1 MKVINPSKQI
11 LHLSDDTLL
20 GTLQELD
27 DVLNLRTIWHLILDL
42 VDGIEEG
49 CLTMEYQSVGIRNV
63 LANLLGNLGC
73 FHDDGVRTCILH
85 RLSTGNDIRRN
96 ILGEGGTCLNHRG
109 LQVVTLCISTAMVLV
124 LLGLVIFSVLMGR
137 NLSSYVKENLVVQVM
152 LEQDVTNPEGLQ
164 MCKRLK
170 ARPYVKGLTYIS
182 KEQALQEATHDLG
195 TNPSEFA
202 GVNPFQPSI
211 EITTQADYANNDSL
225 KWIAKELKSYSRVTE
240 VSYQHDLIEQVN
252 NSLTKISIGLL
263 IVAALLTFISF
274 SLINNTV
281 RLGIY
286 ARRFS
291 IHTMKLV
298 GASWGF
304 IRKPFIKRAVLVGV
318 VAALLADGFL
328 GGCLYAWSLHEP
340 ELVNVLGW
348 QELAITGGSVFL
360 FGIIITALCANIS
373 VNKFLKMKAGDLYKI

>member
-1 MKVINPSKQI
+1 MRKKQYKPS
-11 LHLSDDTLL
+11 
-20 GTLQELD
+20 
-27 DVLNLRTIWHLILDL
+27 
-42 VDGIEEG
+42 
-49 CLTMEYQSVGIRNV
+49 
-63 LANLLGNLGC
+63 
-73 FHDDGVRTCILH
+73 
-85 RLSTGNDIRRN
+85 
-96 ILGEGGTCLNHRG
+96 NHRG
-109 LQVVTLCISTAMVLV
+109 LQVVTLCISTSMVLI

-137 NLSSYVKENLVVQVM
+137 NLSSYVKQNLVVSVS

-164 MCKRLK
+164 MCKRLN
-170 ARPYVKGLTYIS
+170 ARPYVNSLTYIT
-182 KEQALQEATHDLG
+182 KEQALKEATHDLG

-211 EITTQADYANNDSL
+211 EITTKADYANNDSL
-225 KWIAKELKSYSRVTE
+225 QWISKELKAYPRVTD

-252 NSLTKISIGLL
+252 NTLGKISIGLL
-263 IVAALLTFISF
+263 IVAVLLTFISF

-298 GASWGF
+298 GASWSF
-304 IRKPFIKRAVLVGV
+304 IRGPFVRKAVGIGLL
-318 VAALLADGFL
+318 AAVIADGFL
-328 GGCLYAWSLHEP
+328 GGCIYAWSLHEP
-340 ELVNVLGW
+340 DLLTVLGW

-360 FGIIITALCANIS
+360 FGILITALCASIS

>member
-1 MKVINPSKQI
+1 
-11 LHLSDDTLL
+11 
-20 GTLQELD
+20 
-27 DVLNLRTIWHLILDL
+27 
-42 VDGIEEG
+42 
-49 CLTMEYQSVGIRNV
+49 
-63 LANLLGNLGC
+63 
-73 FHDDGVRTCILH
+73 
-85 RLSTGNDIRRN
+85 
-96 ILGEGGTCLNHRG
+96 
-109 LQVVTLCISTAMVLV
+109 MVLV
-124 LLGLVIFSVLMGR
+124 LLGLVIFSVLMGKK
-137 NLSSYVKENLVVQVM
+137 LSSYVKENLVVQVM

>member
-1 MKVINPSKQI
+1 MRKKQYKA
-11 LHLSDDTLL
+11 S
-20 GTLQELD
+20 
-27 DVLNLRTIWHLILDL
+27 
-42 VDGIEEG
+42 
-49 CLTMEYQSVGIRNV
+49 
-63 LANLLGNLGC
+63 
-73 FHDDGVRTCILH
+73 
-85 RLSTGNDIRRN
+85 
-96 ILGEGGTCLNHRG
+96 NHRG
-109 LQVVTLCISTAMVLV
+109 LQLITLCISTSMVLV
-124 LLGLVIFSVLMGR
+124 LLGLVIFSVLVGR

-152 LEQDVTNPEGLQ
+152 LEQDMTNPEGLQ
-164 MCKRLK
+164 MVKRLN
-170 ARPYVKGLTYIS
+170 ARPYVNSITYIT
-182 KEQALQEATHDLG
+182 KEQALKEATHDLG

-211 EITTQADYANNDSL
+211 EITAKADYANNDSL
-225 KWIAKELKSYSRVTE
+225 KWIAKELKGYPRVTE

-252 NSLTKISIGLL
+252 SSLAKISLGLL
-263 IVAALLTFISF
+263 IVAVLLTFISF

-304 IRKPFIKRAVLVGV
+304 IRGPFVRRAIGVGLM
-318 VAALLADGFL
+318 AAMIADGFL

-340 ELVNVLGW
+340 GLFMVLGW

-360 FGIIITALCANIS
+360 FGIIITAFCASIS

>member
-1 MKVINPSKQI
+1 MRKKQYKPS
-11 LHLSDDTLL
+11 
-20 GTLQELD
+20 
-27 DVLNLRTIWHLILDL
+27 
-42 VDGIEEG
+42 
-49 CLTMEYQSVGIRNV
+49 
-63 LANLLGNLGC
+63 
-73 FHDDGVRTCILH
+73 
-85 RLSTGNDIRRN
+85 
-96 ILGEGGTCLNHRG
+96 NHRG

-170 ARPYVKGLTYIS
+170 ARPYVKGLTYIT
-182 KEQALQEATHDLG
+182 KEQALKEATRDLG

-225 KWIAKELKSYSRVTE
+225 AWISKELKAYPRVTE

-252 NSLTKISIGLL
+252 NSLAKISIGLL

-304 IRKPFIKRAVLVGV
+304 IRRPFLYHAMGVGII
-318 VAALLADGFL
+318 AALIAIAVL
-328 GGCLYAWSLHEP
+328 GGCFYGLYVMQPGILTVITWV
-340 ELVNVLGW
+340 ELT
-348 QELAITGGSVFL
+348 ITGVAVFL
-360 FGIIITALCANIS
+360 FGLLITALCAWLA
-373 VNKFLKMKAGDLYKI
+373 VNRFLRMTAGELYKI

>member
-1 MKVINPSKQI
+1 MRKKQYKP
-11 LHLSDDTLL
+11 
-20 GTLQELD
+20 
-27 DVLNLRTIWHLILDL
+27 R
-42 VDGIEEG
+42 
-49 CLTMEYQSVGIRNV
+49 
-63 LANLLGNLGC
+63 
-73 FHDDGVRTCILH
+73 
-85 RLSTGNDIRRN
+85 
-96 ILGEGGTCLNHRG
+96 NHRG

-298 GASWGF
+298 GASWASSASLSSRG
-304 IRKPFIKRAVLVGV
+304 
-318 VAALLADGFL
+318 
-328 GGCLYAWSLHEP
+328 LYR
-340 ELVNVLGW
+340 
-348 QELAITGGSVFL
+348 
-360 FGIIITALCANIS
+360 
-373 VNKFLKMKAGDLYKI
+373 